1 MKSTIESNEESKI
14 DVDPAIV
21 MTILDEMITDEP
33 SSAEEP
39 GAFLHKEDSD
49 ECIMPSDFSIT
60 SDSNMLVIEESDSII
75 HSSRSLIC
83 KKAPVQRT
91 ELLGAKN
98 LSRKSSAAEIQMKV
112 SCLFRLAL
120 REKIF
125 FLLVIIIDCPVFLM
139 FMILSTSQAV
149 LVSHFDISRLVY
161 LNPSQPPILPWK
173 IFRSLQEEHGYFV
186 GPGDVYGG
194 DYTIYRGGDPSN
206 SHSTATIRVVRQRK
220 VS

>member
-112 SCLFRLAL
+112 S
-120 REKIF
+120 
-125 FLLVIIIDCPVFLM
+125 
-139 FMILSTSQAV
+139 
-149 LVSHFDISRLVY
+149 
-161 LNPSQPPILPWK
+161 
-173 IFRSLQEEHGYFV
+173 
-186 GPGDVYGG
+186 
-194 DYTIYRGGDPSN
+194 
-206 SHSTATIRVVRQRK
+206 
-220 VS
+220 